1 LNQGAKQRIVGTV
14 VLLAL
19 ALIFLPIIF
28 DGEGSYQAPVSSRIP
43 DTPIISI
50 LPEPTQS
57 RPVIIG
63 NVETIEPEVAA
74 TVSLIEEV
82 TELVEE
88 PSVVIATAESVR
100 DVEITESA
108 PVFSREVM
116 QLSDAGLPQGWVV
129 RLGSFSDSENASNL
143 VTRLQDAGYKAY
155 SRVMRS
161 SQEALT
167 GVFVGPW
174 LDRGQV
180 NEYQQKLQEEFS
192 LVGQQMA
199 FNQVDI
205 VILIIT
211 VLSSAFGLW
220 RGLIKEVLS
229 LLTWI
234 AALLVSRVYSEP
246 LAGWMTGMI
255 ENDGIRYVS
264 AFAILFFIVMMF
276 GTFLNSLLS
285 KLLSVT
291 GLKLADRLLGA
302 GFGVARGVIIVLVI
316 MFIASMFVSE
326 TELWQ
331 QSQLVPYGMD
341 LIERSQVFIGDM
353 NSVSPTP

>member
-1 LNQGAKQRIVGTV
+1 MNQGAKQRIVGTV

-174 LDRGQV
+174 LDRGQA

-192 LVGQQMA
+192 LA
-199 FNQVDI
+199 
-205 VILIIT
+205 
-211 VLSSAFGLW
+211 GLVV
-220 RGLIKEVLS
+220 RYELES
-229 LLTWI
+229 L
-234 AALLVSRVYSEP
+234 
-246 LAGWMTGMI
+246 
-255 ENDGIRYVS
+255 
-264 AFAILFFIVMMF
+264 
-276 GTFLNSLLS
+276 
-285 KLLSVT
+285 
-291 GLKLADRLLGA
+291 
-302 GFGVARGVIIVLVI
+302 
-316 MFIASMFVSE
+316 
-326 TELWQ
+326 
-331 QSQLVPYGMD
+331 
-341 LIERSQVFIGDM
+341 
-353 NSVSPTP
+353 

>member
-1 LNQGAKQRIVGTV
+1 MNQGAKQRIVGTV

-43 DTPIISI
+43 ETPIISI
-50 LPEPTQS
+50 LPEPAQS

-192 LVGQQMA
+192 LA
-199 FNQVDI
+199 
-205 VILIIT
+205 
-211 VLSSAFGLW
+211 GLVV
-220 RGLIKEVLS
+220 RYELES
-229 LLTWI
+229 L
-234 AALLVSRVYSEP
+234 
-246 LAGWMTGMI
+246 
-255 ENDGIRYVS
+255 
-264 AFAILFFIVMMF
+264 
-276 GTFLNSLLS
+276 
-285 KLLSVT
+285 
-291 GLKLADRLLGA
+291 
-302 GFGVARGVIIVLVI
+302 
-316 MFIASMFVSE
+316 
-326 TELWQ
+326 
-331 QSQLVPYGMD
+331 
-341 LIERSQVFIGDM
+341 
-353 NSVSPTP
+353 

>member
-1 LNQGAKQRIVGTV
+1 MNQGAKQRIVGTV

-129 RLGSFSDSENASNL
+129 RLGSFSDSENARNL

-192 LVGQQMA
+192 LVG
-199 FNQVDI
+199 
-205 VILIIT
+205 
-211 VLSSAFGLW
+211 
-220 RGLIKEVLS
+220 
-229 LLTWI
+229 
-234 AALLVSRVYSEP
+234 LVV
-246 LAGWMTGMI
+246 
-255 ENDGIRYVS
+255 RYE
-264 AFAILFFIVMMF
+264 LE
-276 GTFLNSLLS
+276 
-285 KLLSVT
+285 
-291 GLKLADRLLGA
+291 RL
-302 GFGVARGVIIVLVI
+302 
-316 MFIASMFVSE
+316 
-326 TELWQ
+326 
-331 QSQLVPYGMD
+331 
-341 LIERSQVFIGDM
+341 
-353 NSVSPTP
+353 

>member
-1 LNQGAKQRIVGTV
+1 MNQGAKQRIVGTV

-28 DGEGSYQAPVSSRIP
+28 DGEGSYQAQVSSRIP
-43 DTPIISI
+43 ETPIISI

-57 RPVIIG
+57 RPVMVG

-82 TELVEE
+82 AELVEE
-88 PSVVIATAESVR
+88 PSVAIATAEPIS

-108 PVFSREVM
+108 PIFSREVP

-161 SQEALT
+161 SQESLT

-192 LVGQQMA
+192 LVGL
-199 FNQVDI
+199 V
-205 VILIIT
+205 VRYEL
-211 VLSSAFGLW
+211 
-220 RGLIKEVLS
+220 ES
-229 LLTWI
+229 L
-234 AALLVSRVYSEP
+234 
-246 LAGWMTGMI
+246 
-255 ENDGIRYVS
+255 
-264 AFAILFFIVMMF
+264 
-276 GTFLNSLLS
+276 
-285 KLLSVT
+285 
-291 GLKLADRLLGA
+291 
-302 GFGVARGVIIVLVI
+302 
-316 MFIASMFVSE
+316 
-326 TELWQ
+326 
-331 QSQLVPYGMD
+331 
-341 LIERSQVFIGDM
+341 
-353 NSVSPTP
+353 

>member
-1 LNQGAKQRIVGTV
+1 MNQGAKQRIVGTV

-129 RLGSFSDSENASNL
+129 RLGSFFFFVNASNL

-192 LVGQQMA
+192 LA
-199 FNQVDI
+199 
-205 VILIIT
+205 
-211 VLSSAFGLW
+211 GLVV
-220 RGLIKEVLS
+220 RYELES
-229 LLTWI
+229 L
-234 AALLVSRVYSEP
+234 
-246 LAGWMTGMI
+246 
-255 ENDGIRYVS
+255 
-264 AFAILFFIVMMF
+264 
-276 GTFLNSLLS
+276 
-285 KLLSVT
+285 
-291 GLKLADRLLGA
+291 
-302 GFGVARGVIIVLVI
+302 
-316 MFIASMFVSE
+316 
-326 TELWQ
+326 
-331 QSQLVPYGMD
+331 
-341 LIERSQVFIGDM
+341 
-353 NSVSPTP
+353 

>member
-1 LNQGAKQRIVGTV
+1 MNQGAKQRIVGTV

-43 DTPIISI
+43 ETPIISI

-57 RPVIIG
+57 RPVIVG
-63 NVETIEPEVAA
+63 YVETIEPEVAA

-88 PSVVIATAESVR
+88 PSVAIATQEPVS

-108 PVFSREVM
+108 PIFSREIP

-129 RLGSFSDSENASNL
+129 RLGSFSDSENARNL

-161 SQEALT
+161 SQETLT

-192 LVGQQMA
+192 LA
-199 FNQVDI
+199 
-205 VILIIT
+205 
-211 VLSSAFGLW
+211 GLVV
-220 RGLIKEVLS
+220 RYELES
-229 LLTWI
+229 L
-234 AALLVSRVYSEP
+234 
-246 LAGWMTGMI
+246 
-255 ENDGIRYVS
+255 
-264 AFAILFFIVMMF
+264 
-276 GTFLNSLLS
+276 
-285 KLLSVT
+285 
-291 GLKLADRLLGA
+291 
-302 GFGVARGVIIVLVI
+302 
-316 MFIASMFVSE
+316 
-326 TELWQ
+326 
-331 QSQLVPYGMD
+331 
-341 LIERSQVFIGDM
+341 
-353 NSVSPTP
+353 

>member
-1 LNQGAKQRIVGTV
+1 MNQGAKQRIVGTV

-19 ALIFLPIIF
+19 ALILLPIIF
-28 DGEGSYQAPVSSRIP
+28 DGEGSYQAQVSSRIP
-43 DTPIISI
+43 ETPIISI

-57 RPVIIG
+57 RPVMVG

-82 TELVEE
+82 AELVEE
-88 PSVVIATAESVR
+88 PSVAIATAEPIS

-108 PVFSREVM
+108 PIFSREVP

-161 SQEALT
+161 SQESLT

-192 LVGQQMA
+192 LVGL
-199 FNQVDI
+199 V
-205 VILIIT
+205 VRYEL
-211 VLSSAFGLW
+211 
-220 RGLIKEVLS
+220 ES
-229 LLTWI
+229 L
-234 AALLVSRVYSEP
+234 
-246 LAGWMTGMI
+246 
-255 ENDGIRYVS
+255 
-264 AFAILFFIVMMF
+264 
-276 GTFLNSLLS
+276 
-285 KLLSVT
+285 
-291 GLKLADRLLGA
+291 
-302 GFGVARGVIIVLVI
+302 
-316 MFIASMFVSE
+316 
-326 TELWQ
+326 
-331 QSQLVPYGMD
+331 
-341 LIERSQVFIGDM
+341 
-353 NSVSPTP
+353 

>member
-1 LNQGAKQRIVGTV
+1 MNQGAKQRIVGTA

-43 DTPIISI
+43 EAPIISI

-57 RPVIIG
+57 RPIIVG
-63 NVETIEPEVAA
+63 NVETIEPDASAA
-74 TVSLIEEV
+74 VSLIEEV
-82 TELVEE
+82 AELVEE
-88 PSVVIATAESVR
+88 PSVAIATAEPIS

-108 PVFSREVM
+108 PAFSREVL

-180 NEYQQKLQEEFS
+180 NEYQQKLQEEF
-192 LVGQQMA
+192 
-199 FNQVDI
+199 N
-205 VILIIT
+205 
-211 VLSSAFGLW
+211 
-220 RGLIKEVLS
+220 
-229 LLTWI
+229 
-234 AALLVSRVYSEP
+234 
-246 LAGWMTGMI
+246 LAGLVV
-255 ENDGIRYVS
+255 RYE
-264 AFAILFFIVMMF
+264 LE
-276 GTFLNSLLS
+276 
-285 KLLSVT
+285 
-291 GLKLADRLLGA
+291 RL
-302 GFGVARGVIIVLVI
+302 
-316 MFIASMFVSE
+316 
-326 TELWQ
+326 
-331 QSQLVPYGMD
+331 
-341 LIERSQVFIGDM
+341 
-353 NSVSPTP
+353 

>member
-1 LNQGAKQRIVGTV
+1 MNQGAKQRIVGTV

-63 NVETIEPEVAA
+63 NVEQIGPEVAA

-161 SQEALT
+161 SQESLT

-192 LVGQQMA
+192 LA
-199 FNQVDI
+199 
-205 VILIIT
+205 
-211 VLSSAFGLW
+211 GLVV
-220 RGLIKEVLS
+220 RYELES
-229 LLTWI
+229 L
-234 AALLVSRVYSEP
+234 
-246 LAGWMTGMI
+246 
-255 ENDGIRYVS
+255 
-264 AFAILFFIVMMF
+264 
-276 GTFLNSLLS
+276 
-285 KLLSVT
+285 
-291 GLKLADRLLGA
+291 
-302 GFGVARGVIIVLVI
+302 
-316 MFIASMFVSE
+316 
-326 TELWQ
+326 
-331 QSQLVPYGMD
+331 
-341 LIERSQVFIGDM
+341 
-353 NSVSPTP
+353 